1 MNRTSKRVVGAAW
14 AMLACGV
21 GLAAAGSTARFGQ
34 SRSAPQ
40 PKRADPVPRLIETFN
55 DCVQE
60 RFKEV
65 DERLGAA
72 RITRVGAPHL
82 FTPETAREISLV
94 ADLERERLR
103 VVLYLA
109 GREVLQPR
117 PDSAASSRIFIP
129 ERNYSKP
136 MFRGTNLRGGPY
148 MEVIELGVIKGPIRV
163 TPVRRPTAGL
173 EPAPAAFDLWEES
186 RLAMLA
192 FAETESHDFV
202 RDGWRFAARPIRVTD
217 PACLNCHTQK
227 GATLM
232 SAGPHPGNTLQA
244 GDALGVMVYGFKKMP

>member
-1 MNRTSKRVVGAAW
+1 MNRTPKRVVGAVW
-14 AMLACGV
+14 TLACGV
-21 GLAAAGSTARFGQ
+21 GLAAAGSTAGFGQ
-34 SRSAPQ
+34 IRSSTQ
-40 PKRADPVPRLIETFN
+40 PRRADPVPRLIETFN

-94 ADLERERLR
+94 ADLEREHLR

-109 GREVLQPR
+109 GRQVLDPR

-129 ERNYSKP
+129 ARNYSKP
-136 MFRGTNLRGGPY
+136 MFWATDLRGGPDP
-148 MEVIELGVIKGPIRV
+148 ETIELGVIKGPIRV
-163 TPVRRPTAGL
+163 TPAIRPTAGL

-186 RLAMLA
+186 RRAMLA
-192 FAETESHDFV
+192 FAQAESHDFV

-217 PACLNCHTQK
+217 PACLNCHTQR
-227 GATLM
+227 GATPM
-232 SAGPHPGNTLQA
+232 SAGPHPGNTLRP
-244 GDALGVMVYGFKKMP
+244 GDAVGVMVYGYKKMP